1 MKTSR
6 PQVRD
11 KPEVNGQALFDG
23 PRRQRAHLLRER
35 LLVLGRPLDLVT
47 CPDWLWPNEDI

>member
-1 MKTSR
+1 M
-6 PQVRD
+6 RD